1 MGKYSS
7 CVANLQ
13 LYKLCCDL
21 AKHSV
26 KFLKLEVK
34 MQFLY
39 MFSHG
44 IMKNITTEGFKTVSS
59 TLLAKPK

>member
-7 CVANLQ
+7 CVSNLQ
-13 LYKLCCDL
+13 FYKLCSHL

-44 IMKNITTEGFKTVSS
+44 IMKKITTEGFKTVSS